1 VPLRAEPVVVE
12 GVGLDDWRDDVA
24 VPWFDDP
31 AALDRVLVSDG
42 PSAWKRSDPDR
53 APSQAREQLPATTV
67 SDIRATDD
75 SVSFRVS
82 RPGVPVLVKTS
93 YFPNWEAS
101 GADGPWRATPNLMVV
116 LPTQREVRLE
126 YRTSGVEALGR
137 AATVAG
143 LLGLGVLV
151 WWRPSRRR
159 DAERKPIA
167 TPAVP

>member
-1 VPLRAEPVVVE
+1 
-12 GVGLDDWRDDVA
+12 
-24 VPWFDDP
+24 
-31 AALDRVLVSDG
+31 
-42 PSAWKRSDPDR
+42 
-53 APSQAREQLPATTV
+53 
-67 SDIRATDD
+67 
-75 SVSFRVS
+75 
-82 RPGVPVLVKTS
+82 VKTS